1 MNKKIIKIGI
11 VALLMLVISGSMVSA
26 WPWSSNEDNQNN
38 NINFEQSKFERLLQD
53 GQFSIQAGDINSALK
68 SYNDAAK
75 MKPTGQNLQR
85 LTYNIG
91 MLSEQAGDYNT
102 SLKLYSTSIAADP
115 NSNTVNFIFQHRC
128 ELMKKSGQSDQAC
141 DLYWKNHSVRV

>member
-1 MNKKIIKIGI
+1 
-11 VALLMLVISGSMVSA
+11 MLVISCSLVRA
-26 WPWSSNEDNQNN
+26 WPWSNNEDNQKN
-38 NINFEQSKFERLLQD
+38 NIHFDQSKFERLLQD
-53 GQFSIQAGDINSALK
+53 GQFSVQAGDINSALK

-91 MLSEQAGDYNT
+91 MLSEQSGDYNS

-115 NSNTVNFIFQHRC
+115 NSKTVNFIFQHIC
-128 ELMKKSGQSDQAC
+128 ELMKKSGRSDQAC
-141 DLYWKNHSVRV
+141 DLYWKNHSV